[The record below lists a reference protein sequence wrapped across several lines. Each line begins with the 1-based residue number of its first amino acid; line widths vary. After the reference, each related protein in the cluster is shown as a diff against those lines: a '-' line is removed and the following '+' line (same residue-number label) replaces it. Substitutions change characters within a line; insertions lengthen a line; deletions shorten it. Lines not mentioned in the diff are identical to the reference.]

1 MLKQLTTISGQSV
14 EIRRLVIDET
24 NSTATTE
31 AELVSPQNA
40 YRSFQAT
47 VTGAN
52 AVAVVDIEVSVD
64 GASWMKALTLTPK
77 AGADDGMSDL
87 SPWPHVRAVVAR
99 NTGTLNVTMGC

>member
-40 YRSFQAT
+40 NRSFQAT
-47 VTGAN
+47 VTGSG
-52 AVAVVDIEVSVD
+52 AVAVVDIEVSTN
-64 GASWMKALTLTPK
+64 GSSWMKALTLTPK
-77 AGADDGMSDL
+77 SGADDGMCDF
-87 SPWPHVRAVVAR
+87 SPWPYVRAVVSR